1 MMLHKIFKAP
11 DLFDDGHG
19 SFPLLG
25 EVGDVEP
32 RVQLGLSYEL
42 VAPDRSHSVGV
53 GAFQRR
59 RGGYGAVHRQLF
71 IQRPDSDIC
80 GENDKI
86 LKLKSKSLKSGS
98 FSGFPTSG
106 CTG

>member
-1 MMLHKIFKAP
+1 MM
-11 DLFDDGHG
+11 

-32 RVQLGLSYEL
+32 RVQLCLSHEL
-42 VAPDRSHSVGV
+42 VAPDRPHRRRSRSVGV

-71 IQRPDSDIC
+71 IQRPESDID
-80 GENDKI
+80 GKNE
-86 LKLKSKSLKSGS
+86 KSYNSNLRVS
-98 FSGFPTSG
+98 
-106 CTG
+106 

>member
-1 MMLHKIFKAP
+1 MM
-11 DLFDDGHG
+11 

-32 RVQLGLSYEL
+32 RVQLGLAHEL
-42 VAPDRSHSVGV
+42 VALDRCHRSHSFAV

-71 IQRPDSDIC
+71 IQRSESDIG
-80 GENDKI
+80 GENE
-86 LKLKSKSLKSGS
+86 KSYNSNLRVS
-98 FSGFPTSG
+98 
-106 CTG
+106 